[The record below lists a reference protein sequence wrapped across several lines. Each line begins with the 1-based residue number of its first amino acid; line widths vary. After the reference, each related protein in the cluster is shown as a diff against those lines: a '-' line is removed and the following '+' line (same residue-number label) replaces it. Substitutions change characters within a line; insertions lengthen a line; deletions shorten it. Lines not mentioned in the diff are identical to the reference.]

1 MDLYQKQKEYLL
13 KSVPTKYK
21 KKDLKVTEMLLNVG
35 PQHPSTHGVLR
46 LEVILSGE
54 TIVDVVPHIGYLH
67 RCFEKHTEHLT
78 YAQIIPYVDR
88 TDYVA
93 AMNMEHAYVMGVE
106 KMLGLTEKIPQK
118 VEYIRVLV
126 TELNRLASHFLA
138 LGTYGMDLGAVT
150 AFTWMMHD
158 REHIVKLFEWL
169 CGSRLLYNYIWVGG
183 LFYDLPNNFLERCEE
198 LIKYLMPQIEKMA
211 VFLLENKIFIQ
222 RTANIGILPLNI
234 AINYGVTGPNL
245 RASGLKFDLRKVD
258 QYAIYADVDFDIP
271 VGTGVMGTQGDCWDR
286 TWVRVQE
293 CKESIKIIK
302 QCIARLKSIFQG
314 SENVDV
320 QKMVPKKIIPSAQDL
335 YMRAEG
341 PRGEVGFFFRA
352 DGNSDVP
359 LRCKMRSPSFS
370 NLSVL
375 PEIVKHADFADLIA
389 IVGSLD
395 FIMGEIDR

>member
-1 MDLYQKQKEYLL
+1 MDLYHAHKQRLL
-13 KSVPTKYK
+13 RSVPTKYK
-21 KKDLKVTEMLLNVG
+21 KKDLRNTEMLLNVG

-54 TIVDVVPHIGYLH
+54 MIVDVVPHIGYLH
-67 RCFEKHTEHLT
+67 RCFEKHAEHLS

-106 KMLGLTEKIPQK
+106 KMLKINNQIPLK

-126 TELNRLASHFLA
+126 TELNRVASHFLA
-138 LGTYGMDLGAVT
+138 LGTYGMDLGVVT

-169 CGSRLLYNYIWVGG
+169 CGARLLYNYIWVGG
-183 LFYDLPNNFLERCEE
+183 LFYDLPNGFLQRCEE
-198 LIKYLMPQIEKMA
+198 LIQYLLPQVKKMII
-211 VFLLENKIFIQ
+211 FLLENKIFVQ

-245 RASGLKFDLRKVD
+245 RASGLSFDLRKED
-258 QYAIYADVDFDIP
+258 AYAVYSDLDFDIP
-271 VGTGVMGTQGDCWDR
+271 IGKGTMGTTGDCWDR
-286 TWVRVQE
+286 IWVRVKE
-293 CKESIKIIK
+293 CQESIKIIK
-302 QCIARLKSIFQG
+302 QCIAKLKDIFQG
-314 SENVDV
+314 KENVDV
-320 QKMVPKKIIPSAQDL
+320 QKMVPRKIIPSAQDL

-341 PRGEVGFFFRA
+341 PRGEVGFFFRS
-352 DGNSDVP
+352 DGKSDVP

-375 PEIVKHADFADLIA
+375 PEIVKHADFSDLIA